1 MIFLKVK
8 RVSLSEAAQLEPNVC
23 LSGVGGALV
32 APNEV
37 QLCPHLNIG
46 ENDIHKKTNKAMVD
60 PWLLAMTHVWAAE
73 EAGAEL
79 KTSCEV

>member
-8 RVSLSEAAQLEPNVC
+8 RVSLSEAEKLEPNVC

-37 QLCPHLNIG
+37 PLPPYNQ
-46 ENDIHKKTNKAMVD
+46 
-60 PWLLAMTHVWAAE
+60 
-73 EAGAEL
+73 
-79 KTSCEV
+79 

>member
-1 MIFLKVK
+1 MALARQAAPEQRVTRRLFEQSVIFLKVK

-37 QLCPHLNIG
+37 PLPPT
-46 ENDIHKKTNKAMVD
+46 K
-60 PWLLAMTHVWAAE
+60 
-73 EAGAEL
+73 
-79 KTSCEV
+79 